1 MFKLVNPKHVRQAL
15 VLNDSLSLSE
25 IWKQR
30 VCFFLFKKT
39 LYAIDFRCNLPNDSK
54 QKQVKATEVYIL
66 WIFYKKILTSYW

>member
-15 VLNDSLSLSE
+15 VLNDSLSFRNMETACL
-25 IWKQR
+25 
-30 VCFFLFKKT
+30 FFLFKKT

-66 WIFYKKILTSYW
+66 WIFYKKILTSY